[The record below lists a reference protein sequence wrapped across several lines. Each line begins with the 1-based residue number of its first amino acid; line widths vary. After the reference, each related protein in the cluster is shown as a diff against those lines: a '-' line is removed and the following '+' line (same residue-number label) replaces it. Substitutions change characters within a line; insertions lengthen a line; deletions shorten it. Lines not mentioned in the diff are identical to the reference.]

1 LSVAIGTIVAAQGS
15 SMKRGAGRSERI
27 AMAQPLRHI
36 KISRRNM
43 AKLFEKILCAV
54 DFDQSSAVVL
64 HFAREIAEQNAA
76 TLCVL
81 HVTPLPLNATEFS
94 PIPMDPYPVWE
105 KTARVELEK
114 LVAAHLKGR
123 GVAYKI
129 DTRSGEAADGIL
141 TQAEEM
147 DADLIVLATHGRKGV
162 SHFLIGSVAERV
174 IRRSPRPV
182 LVVRP
187 KEVTSA

>member
-1 LSVAIGTIVAAQGS
+1 
-15 SMKRGAGRSERI
+15 MK
-27 AMAQPLRHI
+27 
-36 KISRRNM
+36 
-43 AKLFEKILCAV
+43 KLFDRILCAV
-54 DFDQSSAVVL
+54 DFDESSAVVL
-64 HFAREIAEQNAA
+64 HFARELAEQNEA

-114 LVAAHLKGR
+114 LAAAHLEGR
-123 GVAYKI
+123 GVAYKLE
-129 DTRSGEAADGIL
+129 TRSAEAADGIL
-141 TQAEEM
+141 AEAQEM

-162 SHFLIGSVAERV
+162 RHFLIGSVAERV
-174 IRRSPRPV
+174 IRRAPLPV

-187 KEVTSA
+187 KAAAGAS